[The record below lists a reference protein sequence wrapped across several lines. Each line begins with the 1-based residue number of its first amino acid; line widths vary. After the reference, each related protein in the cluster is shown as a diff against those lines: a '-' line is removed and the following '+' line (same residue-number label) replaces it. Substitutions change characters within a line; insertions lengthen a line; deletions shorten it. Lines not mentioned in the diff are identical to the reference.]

1 MNKIKLEK
9 YPQCAFYVQQWV
21 YLCLVAAFQGKQTN
35 GAAKSHSEITV
46 LEASSHK
53 DTFFCLLLLFVHF
66 FFSLR
71 RQRVQLVK

>member
-1 MNKIKLEK
+1 VRILRGDL
-9 YPQCAFYVQQWV
+9 VQQWV

-71 RQRVQLVK
+71 HQRVQLVK